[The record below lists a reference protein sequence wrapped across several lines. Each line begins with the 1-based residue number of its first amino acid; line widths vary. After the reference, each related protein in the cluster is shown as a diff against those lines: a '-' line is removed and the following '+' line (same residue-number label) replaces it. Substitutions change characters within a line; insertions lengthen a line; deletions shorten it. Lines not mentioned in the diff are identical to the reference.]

1 MIVPSRPYE
10 MIREFLRLES
20 AGGILLVIATLCAL
34 LCANSILGSVYERF
48 LQTPVAIQV
57 GALKIAKP
65 LILWIND
72 GLMAIFF
79 FLVGLEIKREFK
91 AGELSSV
98 SQVTLPG
105 LAACGGMAV
114 PALIYVAINAA
125 TPHTLSG
132 WAIPAATDIAFA
144 LAVLSLLGSRVP
156 SALKVLLLAIAIFDD
171 LGAILIIAF
180 FYTADLSQTAL
191 LLALL
196 PIAGLILLNVAGV
209 TLTMPYVL
217 LGIVLW
223 VLVLKS
229 GVHATLAGVITALA
243 VPLAQGRHSQRSVL
257 EDLEEALHPWV
268 VYGILPLF
276 AFANAGVSF
285 AGIGMHS
292 FREPVMLG
300 IALGLFLGKQIGIF
314 GGLWLTIRSGLTPMP
329 RETTWLQLYG
339 VAVLSGIGFTMSLFI
354 GSLAFPV
361 GTFDAPVRLGVLT
374 GSIVSALCGYALLR
388 FAMPLGQPIDSE
400 HHLPP
405 DRPETLSGIGSKR
418 KQ

>member
-34 LCANSILGSVYERF
+34 LCANSALGSVYEGF

-114 PALIYVAINAA
+114 PALTYVAINAT
-125 TPHTLSG
+125 TPQTLSG

-191 LLALL
+191 LLALV
-196 PIAGLILLNVAGV
+196 PIAGLILLNFTGV

-243 VPLAQGRHSQRSVL
+243 VPLAQGRHSQHSVL

-268 VYGILPLF
+268 AYGILPLF
-276 AFANAGVSF
+276 AFANAGVPL

-314 GGLWLTIRSGLTPMP
+314 GVLWLTIRSGLTPMP
-329 RETTWLQLYG
+329 RETTWLQLYS
-339 VAVLSGIGFTMSLFI
+339 VAVVSGIGFTMSLFI
-354 GSLAFPV
+354 GSLAFPA
-361 GTFDAPVRLGVLT
+361 GGFDAPVRLGVLT

-388 FAMPLGQPIDSE
+388 FAIRQPAFSTAEI
-400 HHLPP
+400 
-405 DRPETLSGIGSKR
+405 RGSGKMR
-418 KQ
+418 AQH

>member
-1 MIVPSRPYE
+1 MIVPGRPYE

-20 AGGILLVIATLCAL
+20 AGGILLVIATVFAL
-34 LCANSILGSVYERF
+34 LCANSALGPFYAGF

-65 LILWIND
+65 LILWVND

-91 AGELSSV
+91 TGELSSV

-114 PALIYVAINAA
+114 PALVYMAINAA
-125 TPHTLSG
+125 TPQTLSG

-144 LAVLSLLGSRVP
+144 LAVLSLLGGRVP

-191 LLALL
+191 LLALV
-196 PIAGLILLNVAGV
+196 PIAGLILLNAAGV
-209 TLTMPYVL
+209 TLTMPYAL
-217 LGIVLW
+217 LGIMLW

-229 GVHATLAGVITALA
+229 GVHATLAGVITAFA
-243 VPLAQGRHSQRSVL
+243 VPLAQGRHSQHSVL

-268 VYGILPLF
+268 AYGILPLF

-292 FREPVMLG
+292 FRDPVMLG

-314 GGLWLTIRSGLTPMP
+314 GVLWLAIRSGLTPMP

-374 GSIVSALCGYALLR
+374 G
-388 FAMPLGQPIDSE
+388 PILYRRS
-400 HHLPP
+400 
-405 DRPETLSGIGSKR
+405 
-418 KQ
+418 

>member
-1 MIVPSRPYE
+1 MIVPGRPYE

-20 AGGILLVIATLCAL
+20 AGGILLVIATVFAL
-34 LCANSILGSVYERF
+34 LCANSALGPFYAGF

-65 LILWIND
+65 LILWVND

-91 AGELSSV
+91 TGELSSV

-114 PALIYVAINAA
+114 PALVYMAINAA
-125 TPHTLSG
+125 TPQTLSG

-144 LAVLSLLGSRVP
+144 LAVLSLLGGRVP

-191 LLALL
+191 LLALV
-196 PIAGLILLNVAGV
+196 PIAGLILLNAAGV
-209 TLTMPYVL
+209 TLTMPYAL
-217 LGIVLW
+217 LGIMLW

-229 GVHATLAGVITALA
+229 GVHATLAGVITAFA
-243 VPLAQGRHSQRSVL
+243 VPLAQGRHSQHSVL

-268 VYGILPLF
+268 AYGILPLF

-292 FREPVMLG
+292 FRDPVMLG

-314 GGLWLTIRSGLTPMP
+314 GVLWLAIRSGLTPMP

-374 GSIVSALCGYALLR
+374 GSILSALCGYILLR
-388 FAMPLGQPIDSE
+388 FAMPLRQPIDE
-400 HHLPP
+400 
-405 DRPETLSGIGSKR
+405 ELSSVA
-418 KQ
+418 